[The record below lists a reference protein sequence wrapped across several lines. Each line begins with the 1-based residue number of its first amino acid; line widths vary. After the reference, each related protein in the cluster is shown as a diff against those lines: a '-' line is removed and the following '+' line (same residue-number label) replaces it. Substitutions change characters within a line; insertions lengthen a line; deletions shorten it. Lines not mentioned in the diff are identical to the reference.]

1 MTHKHIPVDKIMPR
15 EAFRE
20 RAVSV
25 YALLLY
31 SKRHTVVSMN
41 FIPVF
46 EPEVMLS
53 ESKVIQ
59 NEFCDVL

>member
-1 MTHKHIPVDKIMPR
+1 MPR